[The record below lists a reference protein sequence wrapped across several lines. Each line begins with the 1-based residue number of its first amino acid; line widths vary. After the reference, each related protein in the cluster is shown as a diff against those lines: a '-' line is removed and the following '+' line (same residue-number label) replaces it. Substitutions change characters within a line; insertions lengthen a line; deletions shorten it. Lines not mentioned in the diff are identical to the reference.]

1 MLNHID
7 NLIEVWPW
15 KQYIEDQDPIRSI
28 MFCVVGYKWGLS
40 DPGELVEEGLL
51 TLPQKK
57 ELVG

>member
-57 ELVG
+57 N